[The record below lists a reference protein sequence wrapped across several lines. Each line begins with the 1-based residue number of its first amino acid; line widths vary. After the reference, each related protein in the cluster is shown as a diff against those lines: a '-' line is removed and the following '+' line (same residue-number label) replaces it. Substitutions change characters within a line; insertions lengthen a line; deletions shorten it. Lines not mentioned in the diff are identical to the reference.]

1 MAKRILVQAGH
12 QPPLQP
18 KHETQT
24 GAPGEAQLVA
34 DIQHALVQI
43 LNQDANFH
51 GVPAPGKIDPNVQ
64 VDGALYL
71 HADGFK
77 KASAHGYSVGYPT
90 GFEVNKR
97 LAQLIADEIEQL
109 PGHPTRRPDNN
120 TADMEFYYGF
130 GLVHTPG
137 PEVLVEHGFV
147 TNPDEHQWLKAHVSD
162 LARAEYRAL
171 CRFFGFT
178 PHGGHAHPP
187 AMTESSVTPPASPG
201 AVTENSPLRAQPR
214 APAEKARQYLL
225 SRSHGG
231 YNDADVRTIVGFYY
245 ATAGAV
251 GLDPLL
257 VVAQMVE
264 ETGHLTSFWSQRPR
278 RNMAGI
284 GVTGEPDKGVS
295 FPSLEIA
302 VRAHTGRLLA
312 YALPRGT
319 GDQAQKDLIT
329 EALAFRFLPDRL
341 RGAAPTLKGLA
352 GTWAVDKQYA
362 VKLTSVANDIRTHG
376 T

>member
-1 MAKRILVQAGH
+1 MVKRILVQAGH
-12 QPPLQP
+12 QPPLEP
-18 KHETQT
+18 GFETQT

-34 DIQHALVQI
+34 DIQHALVRI

-51 GVPAPGKIDPNVQ
+51 GVPVPGQIDPHVQ
-64 VDGALYL
+64 VDGALFL
-71 HADGFK
+71 HADGFN
-77 KASAHGYSVGYPT
+77 KASAHGYSVGYPP

-97 LAQLIADEIEQL
+97 LAQLIADEIEKL

-120 TADMEFYYGF
+120 TADMERYYGF
-130 GLVHTPG
+130 RRVGTPG

-147 TNPDEHQWLKAHVSD
+147 TNPQEHQWLRAHVTE
-162 LARAEYRAL
+162 LAQAEYQAL

-178 PHGGHAHPP
+178 PHGGQAHPQP
-187 AMTESSVTPPASPG
+187 VTQSSGTPASPG
-201 AVTENSPLRAQPR
+201 SVTVNSQLIGPAR

-225 SRSHGG
+225 AQPHGRYSG
-231 YNDADVRTIVGFYY
+231 DDVRAIVGFYY
-245 ATAGAV
+245 AAAGPAR
-251 GLDPLL
+251 LDALL
-257 VVAQMVE
+257 AVAQMVE

-284 GVTGEPDKGVS
+284 GVTGEPGVGLS

-302 VRAHTGRLLA
+302 VHAHMGRLLA
-312 YALPRGT
+312 YALPRGA
-319 GDQAQKDLIT
+319 GDQAQNDLIT
-329 EALAFRFLPDRL
+329 EALAFRPLPDRL

-352 GTWAVDKQYA
+352 GTWAADPHYADKLA
-362 VKLTSVANDIRTHG
+362 RLANDIRTHG